1 MQRNDFRQTEGEEK
15 EEKACQMLI
24 RRPVKRLRWKGQ
36 PVKRLRRRRPVKGL
50 RVTISERSFLRRLHP
65 EKKKKKKTEKGL
77 IVIRCVCD
85 VLIEASLQQ
94 SL

>member
-1 MQRNDFRQTEGEEK
+1 MQQNDFWQTEGEEK

-24 RRPVKRLRWKGQ
+24 RRPVKRLR
-36 PVKRLRRRRPVKGL
+36 RRKPVKGL
-50 RVTISERSFLRRLHP
+50 RVTISERSFLRRLRP
-65 EKKKKKKTEKGL
+65 EKKNKKKQEKGL

>member
-1 MQRNDFRQTEGEEK
+1 MQQNDFWQTEGEEK

-24 RRPVKRLRWKGQ
+24 RRPVKRLR
-36 PVKRLRRRRPVKGL
+36 RRKPVKGL
-50 RVTISERSFLRRLHP
+50 RVTISERSFLRRSRP
-65 EKKKKKKTEKGL
+65 EKKNKKKQEKGL

>member
-1 MQRNDFRQTEGEEK
+1 
-15 EEKACQMLI
+15 MLI

-36 PVKRLRRRRPVKGL
+36 PVKRLRRRKPVKGLRWKGQPVKRLRRRPVKGL
-50 RVTISERSFLRRLHP
+50 RVTISERSFLRRLRP
-65 EKKKKKKTEKGL
+65 EKKKKKTEKGL

>member
-1 MQRNDFRQTEGEEK
+1 MQQNDFWQTEGEEK

-24 RRPVKRLRWKGQ
+24 TR
-36 PVKRLRRRRPVKGL
+36 PVKRLRRRKPVKGL
-50 RVTISERSFLRRLHP
+50 RVTISERSFLRRLRP
-65 EKKKKKKTEKGL
+65 GKKKKKKKKKKRKGL